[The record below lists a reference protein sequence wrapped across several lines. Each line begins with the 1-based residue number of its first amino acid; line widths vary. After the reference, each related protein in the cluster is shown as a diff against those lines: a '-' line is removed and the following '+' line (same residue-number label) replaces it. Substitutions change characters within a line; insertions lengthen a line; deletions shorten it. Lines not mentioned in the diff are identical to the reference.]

1 MHLFGRSETMDRGT
15 ADQGSLLGAVDEEK
29 EASFANA
36 PPSLAETA
44 DLALRNAKLL
54 APPTATAAARDP
66 SLPLVSAAPLGT
78 DLLTPA
84 SPPTVGRDAIAAAA
98 PVVAESLGNPRV
110 REMLEAFRAE
120 GPDALRRFAADAE
133 CAAVV
138 ARLRGV
144 SVGAPAP
151 APAPARVVGRR
162 PRVLLGATGSVA
174 TVKVPKLALA
184 LSEVADV
191 RVVVTEKAKTFLAK
205 AEAYDAAAWATF
217 QASGIEVLSDA
228 DEWDA
233 WQEIGDDVVHVEL
246 RKWADLL
253 VVAPLSANS
262 LAKLA
267 NGLCDDLL
275 SCTAR
280 AWDFDKPFVVAPAM
294 NTAMWTHPLTATH
307 LADLRVLGVAAVPPA
322 SKKLAC
328 GDVGPGALA
337 DVPPSSPRRGGAAAP
352 KVQLRV
358 HEALLESALAPG
370 DAVGVCLTGMERT
383 LLEAP
388 VVASFDKYVRRPVV
402 AAGATLDAFVVLA
415 DGAGTPL
422 GVAEHEGR
430 ERHREHRGE
439 ALFADVRAAYGAAA
453 KRRSYAWLYRL
464 RTDTV
469 FFLEFAPFR
478 MAPDED
484 ATDLVY
490 VPFGGM
496 SSDDRYTCLN
506 DHFFACPRHACRG
519 YFELLELFE
528 HLPSRTGFAA
538 LEPYFVPPPAPHV
551 ASMYYWFRRYDGAE
565 ATCYPLRKRDR
576 SDFDVGR
583 KRRGRGDA
591 AELRAAE
598 EPESPAPPRN
608 DTVPQNRVCCG
619 DVRELRIPYAIARE
633 GAAKQLE
640 CSRLTLWRAADAS
653 SFKAASFV
661 PRCERVA
668 RAWKSGSIDMSAL

>member
-1 MHLFGRSETMDRGT
+1 MHLFGRSETMDRG

-36 PPSLAETA
+36 PPSLADTA
-44 DLALRNAKLL
+44 DLALRNAKVREMLQAFREEGPEALSRYVDDPSNSAALDVLRGQAGMLPAPPLAPELL

-144 SVGAPAP
+144 SVGAAAP

-184 LSEVADV
+184 LAEVADV

-337 DVPPSSPRRGGAAAP
+337 DVPAI
-352 KVQLRV
+352 V
-358 HEALLESALAPG
+358 
-370 DAVGVCLTGMERT
+370 T
-383 LLEAP
+383 
-388 VVASFDKYVRRPVV
+388 
-402 AAGATLDAFVVLA
+402 AAGAAL
-415 DGAGTPL
+415 
-422 GVAEHEGR
+422 
-430 ERHREHRGE
+430 GE
-439 ALFADVRAAYGAAA
+439 A
-453 KRRSYAWLYRL
+453 W
-464 RTDTV
+464 
-469 FFLEFAPFR
+469 
-478 MAPDED
+478 
-484 ATDLVY
+484 
-490 VPFGGM
+490 
-496 SSDDRYTCLN
+496 
-506 DHFFACPRHACRG
+506 
-519 YFELLELFE
+519 
-528 HLPSRTGFAA
+528 
-538 LEPYFVPPPAPHV
+538 
-551 ASMYYWFRRYDGAE
+551 
-565 ATCYPLRKRDR
+565 
-576 SDFDVGR
+576 
-583 KRRGRGDA
+583 
-591 AELRAAE
+591 
-598 EPESPAPPRN
+598 
-608 DTVPQNRVCCG
+608 
-619 DVRELRIPYAIARE
+619 
-633 GAAKQLE
+633 
-640 CSRLTLWRAADAS
+640 
-653 SFKAASFV
+653 
-661 PRCERVA
+661 
-668 RAWKSGSIDMSAL
+668 

>member
-44 DLALRNAKLL
+44 DLALRNAK
-54 APPTATAAARDP
+54 
-66 SLPLVSAAPLGT
+66 
-78 DLLTPA
+78 
-84 SPPTVGRDAIAAAA
+84 
-98 PVVAESLGNPRV
+98 V
-110 REMLEAFRAE
+110 REMLQAFREE
-120 GPDALRRFAADAE
+120 GPE
-133 CAAVV
+133 
-138 ARLRGV
+138 
-144 SVGAPAP
+144 
-151 APAPARVVGRR
+151 
-162 PRVLLGATGSVA
+162 
-174 TVKVPKLALA
+174 A
-184 LSEVADV
+184 LSRYVDDPSNSALD
-191 RVVVTEKAKTFLAK
+191 
-205 AEAYDAAAWATF
+205 
-217 QASGIEVLSDA
+217 ASGIEVLSDA

-253 VVAPLSANS
+253 VVAPLSAK
-262 LAKLA
+262 LRFAKLA

-294 NTAMWTHPLTATH
+294 NTAMWSHPLTATH
-307 LADLRVLGVAAVPPA
+307 LADLRVLGVAA
-322 SKKLAC
+322 
-328 GDVGPGALA
+328 
-337 DVPPSSPRRGGAAAP
+337 
-352 KVQLRV
+352 Q
-358 HEALLESALAPG
+358 SALAPG

-439 ALFADVRAAYGAAA
+439 ALFADVRAAGASSRALRASAA

-478 MAPDED
+478 MTPDED

-496 SSDDRYTCLN
+496 SS
-506 DHFFACPRHACRG
+506 G
-519 YFELLELFE
+519 
-528 HLPSRTGFAA
+528 
-538 LEPYFVPPPAPHV
+538 
-551 ASMYYWFRRYDGAE
+551 
-565 ATCYPLRKRDR
+565 R
-576 SDFDVGR
+576 SLH
-583 KRRGRGDA
+583 GRGDA

-661 PRCERVA
+661 PAASASPRLEVREHRHVA
-668 RAWKSGSIDMSAL
+668 RCNII

>member
-44 DLALRNAKLL
+44 DLALRNAKVREMLQAFREEGPEALSRYVDDPSNSAALDVLRGQAGMLPAPARAELL

-133 CAAVV
+133 CAAR
-138 ARLRGV
+138 AR
-144 SVGAPAP
+144 AA
-151 APAPARVVGRR
+151 VVGRR

-184 LSEVADV
+184 LSDVADV

-253 VVAPLSANS
+253 VIAPLSANS

-337 DVPPSSPRRGGAAAP
+337 DVPAI
-352 KVQLRV
+352 
-358 HEALLESALAPG
+358 
-370 DAVGVCLTGMERT
+370 
-383 LLEAP
+383 
-388 VVASFDKYVRRPVV
+388 VA
-402 AAGATLDAFVVLA
+402 AAGAAL
-415 DGAGTPL
+415 
-422 GVAEHEGR
+422 
-430 ERHREHRGE
+430 GE
-439 ALFADVRAAYGAAA
+439 A
-453 KRRSYAWLYRL
+453 W
-464 RTDTV
+464 
-469 FFLEFAPFR
+469 
-478 MAPDED
+478 
-484 ATDLVY
+484 
-490 VPFGGM
+490 
-496 SSDDRYTCLN
+496 
-506 DHFFACPRHACRG
+506 
-519 YFELLELFE
+519 
-528 HLPSRTGFAA
+528 
-538 LEPYFVPPPAPHV
+538 
-551 ASMYYWFRRYDGAE
+551 
-565 ATCYPLRKRDR
+565 
-576 SDFDVGR
+576 
-583 KRRGRGDA
+583 
-591 AELRAAE
+591 
-598 EPESPAPPRN
+598 
-608 DTVPQNRVCCG
+608 
-619 DVRELRIPYAIARE
+619 
-633 GAAKQLE
+633 
-640 CSRLTLWRAADAS
+640 
-653 SFKAASFV
+653 
-661 PRCERVA
+661 
-668 RAWKSGSIDMSAL
+668 